1 MNKVIT
7 CIVILIYFLNNGV
20 AQENTFYRKY
30 NLPGMQGGLSMIETS
45 DGGFVATGQHE
56 ANGSFGDCDTYVYR
70 IDQCGNLVWMKLYGT
85 EMQEGAKNIEE
96 LANGDF
102 LIAGLA
108 EFGGKGFLMRINND
122 GDIIWNKTFPFWMLT
137 FSSESAD
144 GNILATAIGW
154 GGGTNLLKVDANGS
168 LIWAKVIND
177 IGSYGMYI
185 KHLSNEDF
193 VITSVASETSD
204 FYAARLDPN
213 GNILWSKSYGQGWV
227 EGDHTSYSNK
237 GLVDEVNNS
246 LIVTSPI
253 METSNWDE
261 DVLVTSLNLS
271 DGNVQWSRRIG
282 GTQLDQSRDIVKTST
297 GYAVLGHTSSYSAEV
312 DPTNHINVPI
322 QLRNILLVNLDLTG
336 NIAWAR
342 IYGAEGDDKGIS
354 LRLTEENGFLISAY
368 TSSPFFG
375 NADFSFDPLFIRT
388 DSEGLIGCQTAQIF
402 PTTSLV
408 DIVTTNVGVVSELT
422 IFPENLN
429 VQVANKNYDDDYV
442 CQECISVPE
451 FTASATSL
459 CANQAFQFTNTT
471 SIGLKCFQH
480 WVIDGQT
487 FPGEENISY
496 TFPQPGIYQ
505 VQLVSSCS
513 NENNVFTM
521 NIVVLAP
528 CDDDNIDVNPS
539 PDSNLVVLN
548 EVYFVPNTFSP
559 NGDEHNQRFNVSFSN
574 PEFVSEFEFTIFNRW
589 GEIIYF
595 SKDLA
600 QGWDGTYAKEES
612 MAGVYSWK
620 LCFNYRK
627 QKYLENG
634 RVSLIR

>member
-1 MNKVIT
+1 
-7 CIVILIYFLNNGV
+7 
-20 AQENTFYRKY
+20 
-30 NLPGMQGGLSMIETS
+30 
-45 DGGFVATGQHE
+45 
-56 ANGSFGDCDTYVYR
+56 
-70 IDQCGNLVWMKLYGT
+70 
-85 EMQEGAKNIEE
+85 
-96 LANGDF
+96 
-102 LIAGLA
+102 
-108 EFGGKGFLMRINND
+108 
-122 GDIIWNKTFPFWMLT
+122 
-137 FSSESAD
+137 
-144 GNILATAIGW
+144 
-154 GGGTNLLKVDANGS
+154 
-168 LIWAKVIND
+168 
-177 IGSYGMYI
+177 
-185 KHLSNEDF
+185 
-193 VITSVASETSD
+193 
-204 FYAARLDPN
+204 
-213 GNILWSKSYGQGWV
+213 
-227 EGDHTSYSNK
+227 
-237 GLVDEVNNS
+237 
-246 LIVTSPI
+246 
-253 METSNWDE
+253 
-261 DVLVTSLNLS
+261 
-271 DGNVQWSRRIG
+271 
-282 GTQLDQSRDIVKTST
+282 
-297 GYAVLGHTSSYSAEV
+297 
-312 DPTNHINVPI
+312 
-322 QLRNILLVNLDLTG
+322 
-336 NIAWAR
+336 
-342 IYGAEGDDKGIS
+342 
-354 LRLTEENGFLISAY
+354 
-368 TSSPFFG
+368 
-375 NADFSFDPLFIRT
+375 
-388 DSEGLIGCQTAQIF
+388 
-402 PTTSLV
+402 
-408 DIVTTNVGVVSELT
+408 VGVVSELT